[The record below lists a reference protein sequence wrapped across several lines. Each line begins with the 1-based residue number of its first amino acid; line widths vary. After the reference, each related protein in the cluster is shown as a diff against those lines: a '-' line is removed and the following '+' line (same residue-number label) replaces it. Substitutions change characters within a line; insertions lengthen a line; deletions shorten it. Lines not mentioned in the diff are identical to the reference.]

1 MADTTT
7 ISTKSF
13 DLEVISPERVLV
25 RARVRSL
32 QLATSDGQI
41 GILAG
46 HAPLVGAVVPCVLR
60 AVGEDGKEMRFAV
73 GEGFLEVVKDRVKVL
88 VDSAERSN
96 EIDVERAK
104 KSHER
109 AKDRLSR
116 RNDKSIDAARA
127 EAALARAVARLKATH
142 TL

>member
-1 MADTTT
+1 MADSNT

-13 DLEVISPERVLV
+13 DLEVISPERVLI

-60 AVGEDGKEMRFAV
+60 TVGESGKEQRFAV
-73 GEGFLEVVKDRVKVL
+73 GEGFLEVLKDRVRVL
-88 VDSAERSN
+88 VDSAEASS
-96 EIDVERAK
+96 EIDVERARK
-104 KSHER
+104 AMAR

-116 RNDKSIDAARA
+116 RNDKSIDAVRA
-127 EAALARAVARLKATH
+127 ESALARATARLKATNS
-142 TL
+142 L